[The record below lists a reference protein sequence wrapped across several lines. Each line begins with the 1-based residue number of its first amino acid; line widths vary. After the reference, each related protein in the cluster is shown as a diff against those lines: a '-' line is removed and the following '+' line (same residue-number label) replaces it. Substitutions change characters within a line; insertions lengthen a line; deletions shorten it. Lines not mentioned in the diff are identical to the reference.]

1 MESIAAY
8 MALDRSQALARGEVL
23 PDRSSGAVLF
33 ADISGYTPL
42 TQALMAKLGPK
53 PGAELLTR
61 QINHIFELLTAEVH
75 HYWGS
80 IIGFAGDALT
90 CWFDGDDGQRSTTC
104 ALNIQQVM
112 KQFAQFDIL
121 PDLRVS

>member
-1 MESIAAY
+1 MESSAAY
-8 MALDRSQALARGEVL
+8 MAMDRCQALARGEVL

-61 QINHIFELLTAEVH
+61 RIND
-75 HYWGS
+75 
-80 IIGFAGDALT
+80 IGPTISHGDIRIAIVVYIPH
-90 CWFDGDDGQRSTTC
+90 G
-104 ALNIQQVM
+104 
-112 KQFAQFDIL
+112 
-121 PDLRVS
+121 